1 MLIYYYGIKAAFLA
15 GLVQSYVKFDL
26 LQKHWLF
33 LSLLYT
39 AGLAFLS
46 WVFIMAP
53 AASPDWRLWE
63 FWLLKTFGF
72 TVVYLLLLRR
82 FDEGMIFWLLMLGG
96 IAFLLY
102 Y

>member
-26 LQKHWLF
+26 LQKHWFF

-53 AASPDWRLWE
+53 LDAPNWRQWQI
-63 FWLLKTFGF
+63 WLGTSFVF
-72 TVVYLLLLRR
+72 TAIYFLLLRR
-82 FDEGMIFWLLMLGG
+82 FDEGIVFWMLMLGG
-96 IAFLLY
+96 IGFLLY
-102 Y
+102 W